1 MKNLT
6 FFYKSLWL
14 LMLMTALP
22 LQAQSPWITK
32 VVTQGAVASGNHM
45 PLWLN
50 ANRYGMGSVETASGY
65 LRAGTFKPVENDPKE
80 WKLGAGIDVAVAAGY
95 TSTLIVQQAYGE
107 LQWKLGRLT
116 VGSKEQPMQLK
127 NQELSSGSQT
137 LGINARPVPGVRLEL
152 PDYWDIPG
160 LNGWLG
166 LKGHIFYGLQTD
178 DAWQKDFTQ
187 KQHKFTEHTRL
198 HTKAGYLRIGRVDH
212 PLTVEL
218 GLEMAAQY
226 GGKSISPQRVIENRG
241 GLSGM
246 WHAFIPSG
254 GEVTEEAE
262 YRNAEGNHLG
272 SWVARV
278 NLDYD
283 DWGIAVYGDH
293 YFEDHSAMFM
303 VDYDGYGTG
312 SAWNKK
318 EKSRYFG
325 YDLKDIMLGA
335 ELTLKQTPWLQS
347 VVVEYLYTKY
357 QSGPTYNDH
366 SPVKS
371 THISGMDN
379 YYNHG
384 LFTGWQHWGMVMGNP
399 LFLSPIYN
407 GSGDIKVRNN
417 RFVAWHFGISGNP
430 MAGLHYRVLATTQ
443 KGYGTYNLLYPD
455 PRYDVSLLAEGA
467 YTFPKTS
474 FFDGWSVKAAVGWDH
489 GEIYG
494 KQTGFQLTV
503 TKRCKM

>member
-1 MKNLT
+1 MKKIGIL
-6 FFYKSLWL
+6 
-14 LMLMTALP
+14 ALAALCVMP
-22 LQAQSPWITK
+22 MKAQWNIRLEA
-32 VVTQGAVASGNHM
+32 QGGAASGDHT

-50 ANRYGMGSVETASGY
+50 ANRYGMGSTETANGY
-65 LRAGTFKPVENDPKE
+65 VRAGVFKPVENDARE
-80 WKLGAGIDVAVAAGY
+80 WKLGAGVDVAVAAGY

-152 PDYWDIPG
+152 SDYWDIPG

-187 KQHKFTEHTRL
+187 KQHKYTEHTRL
-198 HTKAGYLRIGRVDH
+198 HTKAGYLRIGRSDR

-226 GGKSISPQRVIENRG
+226 GGKSVFTDRVIENRG
-241 GLSGM
+241 GLTGM

-347 VVVEYLYTKY
+347 IVLEYLYTKY

-399 LFLSPIYN
+399 LYRSPLYN
-407 GSGDIKVRNN
+407 TDGQVNVENN
-417 RFVAWHFGISGNP
+417 RFWAWHLGLSGSP
-430 MAGLHYRVLATTQ
+430 TQQLHYRLLGTLQ
-443 KGYGTYNLLYPD
+443 KGWGTYGRPLPNPL
-455 PRYDVSLLAEGA
+455 RNVSLMGEVTYYL
-467 YTFPKTS
+467 PKPTS
-474 FFDGWSVKAAVGWDH
+474 FGRLSVTGAVGMDH
-489 GEIYG
+489 GGLLGNNVGALISLR
-494 KQTGFQLTV
+494 TLF
-503 TKRCKM
+503 